1 MAEISIYDKFLNGTG
16 VRALCA
22 EVKSL
27 MQSML
32 QVLSDAIDTRIPA
45 SEKAAADG
53 VATLDS
59 GGKVP
64 AGQLPA
70 ATETTAGAV
79 KAGRT
84 PMGISL
90 IEEYRAVKQ
99 YRQQDLSDSSLP
111 NGVLVSEYP
120 RSATDAAAGLM
131 SAAHFAKL
139 NALPTAAR
147 LSADNAT
154 AMRTNAA
161 NATTAAFRIDTTEHA
176 RTHNVA
182 KNVFTP
188 FIDSTTVGQSSAS
201 GGDIVLASDTAH
213 TELLKWL
220 CATYPGLTHATFRG
234 IHGLHG
240 PLARYEV
247 TINDTSDLVSGLP
260 RRAFGTEQVL
270 GTSANLHLINVWE
283 GTYSAREL

>member
-90 IEEYRAVKQ
+90 KEEYRAVKQ

-120 RSATDAAAGLM
+120 LLATARAEGLM
-131 SAAHFAKL
+131 SGADKAKL
-139 NALPTAAR
+139 DALPTAAR

-161 NATTAAFRIDTTEHA
+161 NATTAAFRIDITAGGRWNYAH
-176 RTHNVA
+176 
-182 KNVFTP
+182 KIVFP
-188 FIDSTTVGQSSAS
+188 PHMDSATVGQTDSN
-201 GGDIVLASDTAH
+201 GNEIVLASDTAH

-220 CATYPGLTHATFRG
+220 CATYPGLTYATFRG

-240 PLARYEV
+240 DYARYDI
-247 TINDTSDLVSGLP
+247 TIYDTSDLVSGLP

-270 GTSANLHLINVWE
+270 GTSAKFHLINVWE